1 MTEQNRSVFTN
12 ETTAAAAAAVSGSD
26 GDVTVSGST
35 TIDSTSLPSAEDRFY
50 LELEFVQNLSN
61 PSYLHCLAGRGLLE
75 DRCFLKFLRY
85 LRYWKDPAYSVHLLF
100 PQCLAVLDQLLDNPS
115 FRKELL
121 LPQFVEYI
129 HQQQGLHWMRGA
141 YDEELHGQLDNV

>member
-1 MTEQNRSVFTN
+1 MN
-12 ETTAAAAAAVSGSD
+12 AAAAVGD
-26 GDVTVSGST
+26 DVTVG
-35 TIDSTSLPSAEDRFY
+35 DSTSLPPSIDAEDRFY

-75 DRCFLKFLRY
+75 DRCFLNFLRY
-85 LRYWKDPAYSVHLLF
+85 LRYWKDPSYSVHLLF

-141 YDEELHGQLDNV
+141 YDEDPVHDQHDTV